1 MTIFNTNT
9 KVDPFSALVVKQS
22 EKKAE
27 IESLTGFIEQVQA
40 ILDSAEPTERMLVL
54 LKSMEDQK
62 ARLEEKV
69 ANYQEVLKSYQ
80 KDN

>member
-54 LKSMEDQK
+54 FKSMEDQK

-80 KDN
+80 TNN

>member
-80 KDN
+80 TNN